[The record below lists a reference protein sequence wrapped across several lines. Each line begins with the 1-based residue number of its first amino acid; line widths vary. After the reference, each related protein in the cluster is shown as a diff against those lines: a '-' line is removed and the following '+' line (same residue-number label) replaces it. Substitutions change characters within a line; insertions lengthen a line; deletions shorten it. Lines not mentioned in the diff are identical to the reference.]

1 MKKRR
6 FDQLFDQ
13 LFHFVGFTMTLF
25 GIVVLLVLITDV
37 VMDGL
42 SRLDWDFMTRF
53 PSREAARAGIY
64 SAWVGTV
71 WIAVLTAFLA
81 FPVGVAAATYLEEY
95 ARKSWLTDLIEIN
108 IANLAGV
115 PSIIYG
121 LLGLG
126 IFVRWMDLERSILAG
141 AMTLALLVLPVV
153 ILSSRE
159 ALRAIPHSIRE
170 ASYALGASKW
180 QTIQNQV
187 LPAAMPGILT
197 GSILAMSRAIG
208 ETAPLIVVGALT
220 YVAFLP
226 VSPVSSEFPF
236 FNFEGLFDP
245 FSVLPI
251 QIYNWVSRPQQ
262 AFAVNAAAAIIVLLS
277 ITFLM
282 NGIAVYLRYRYQ
294 KKIRW

>member
-6 FDQLFDQ
+6 FDQLCDQ
-13 LFHFVGFTMTLF
+13 LFHFAGFTMTLF

-53 PSREAARAGIY
+53 PSREASRAGIY

-71 WIAVLTAFLA
+71 WIATLTAFLA

-95 ARKSWLTDLIEIN
+95 ARKNWLTDLIEIN

-126 IFVRWMDLERSILAG
+126 VFVRWMDLERSILAG

-236 FNFEGLFDP
+236 FNFDGLFDP

>member
-6 FDQLFDQ
+6 FDQLCDQ
-13 LFHFVGFTMTLF
+13 SFHFAGFTMTLF
-25 GIVVLLVLITDV
+25 GIVVLLVLIADV

-64 SAWVGTV
+64 SSWVGTV
-71 WIAVLTAFLA
+71 WIATLTAFLA

-95 ARKSWLTDLIEIN
+95 ARKNWLTDLIEIN

-236 FNFEGLFDP
+236 FNFDGLFDP

>member
-1 MKKRR
+1 MKRR
-6 FDQLFDQ
+6 QLQRVLNTAFKV
-13 LFHFVGFTMTLF
+13 VGLLMTLS
-25 GIVVLLVLITDV
+25 GLLVLLVLIVDV
-37 VMDGL
+37 FMDGSGRL
-42 SRLDWDFMTRF
+42 SLDFMTSF
-53 PSREAARAGIY
+53 PSRRAGRAGIY
-64 SAWVGTV
+64 AAWVGTL
-71 WIAVLTAFLA
+71 WIAVLTAALA
-81 FPVGVAAATYLEEY
+81 FPIGVAAATYLEEY
-95 ARKSWLTDLIEIN
+95 ARKNWLTDLIEIN

-126 IFVRWMDLERSILAG
+126 IFVRWMDLDRSILAG
-141 AMTLALLVLPVV
+141 GMTLALLVLPVV
-153 ILSSRE
+153 ILASRE
-159 ALRAIPHSIRE
+159 ALRTIPNSIRE

-180 QTIQNQV
+180 ETIRHQV

-226 VSPVSSEFPF
+226 IPPVSLEFPF
-236 FNFEGLFDP
+236 LNFEGFFDP

-251 QIYNWVSRPQQ
+251 QIFNWVSRPQQ
-262 AFAVNAAAAIIVLLS
+262 AFAVNAAAGIIVLLL
-277 ITFLM
+277 ITFVM
-282 NGIAVYLRYRYQ
+282 NGIAVFLRHRFQ